1 MPFILFCVSKQKPLP
16 TIPTN
21 DNDNDDDANVR
32 NNNAENGDEIRN
44 VERPLPPL
52 PLNDSRDRIDESPDD
67 SEIEDDIEDDSDTG
81 SSDEL
86 EDDDDEQTTNECTKL
101 LNGTSSNGTNEY
113 EDSFNADATLPP
125 SPTKT
130 SNTSITELIDSHEVP
145 SSPENDRLTIL
156 TFQIVFI
163 RFAFT

>member
-1 MPFILFCVSKQKPLP
+1 MLFVLFCSSKQKPLP

-21 DNDNDDDANVR
+21 DNEDDVNVR
-32 NNNAENGDEIRN
+32 NNNAENGDEMRN

-52 PLNDSRDRIDESPDD
+52 PTNDSRDRIDESPDD
-67 SEIEDDIEDDSDTG
+67 SDIEDDIDDDSDTG

-86 EDDDDEQTTNECTKL
+86 EDDDDDEQTTNECTKL

-113 EDSFNADATLPP
+113 DDSFNADATLPP

-130 SNTSITELIDSHEVP
+130 SNTSVTELIDSHEVP
-145 SSPENDRLTIL
+145 SSPENDRLTI
-156 TFQIVFI
+156 TIIQIL
-163 RFAFT
+163 FA